1 MRSLN
6 TSKSALEHVK
16 DVTMPVGLLK
26 LLLQVAIAYGDFD
39 EESYLRSNPDVRDA
53 INRGEIESGQLHY
66 IGFGYFE
73 GRKGVAV
80 DESWYLEKYPDVA
93 LAVKEGRVDSA
104 TRHFNSIGA
113 GEGAVRVPINR
124 TMRRNGKKPF
134 TARKSCDR
142 ARHLLADYFPA
153 DHLFRVA
160 ARLQCF
166 SVLL

>member
-1 MRSLN
+1 MGTNMYVPPYESLLRSLN

-16 DVTMPVGLLK
+16 DVTIPVGLLK

-39 EESYLRSNPDVRDA
+39 EKSYLKSNPDVRDA
-53 INRGEIESGQLHY
+53 INRGEIENGQLHY

-113 GEGAVRVPINR
+113 GEGRSPSADQQDNAAQW
-124 TMRRNGKKPF
+124 KK
-134 TARKSCDR
+134 AIYGAQK
-142 ARHLLADYFPA
+142 L
-153 DHLFRVA
+153 
-160 ARLQCF
+160 
-166 SVLL
+166 